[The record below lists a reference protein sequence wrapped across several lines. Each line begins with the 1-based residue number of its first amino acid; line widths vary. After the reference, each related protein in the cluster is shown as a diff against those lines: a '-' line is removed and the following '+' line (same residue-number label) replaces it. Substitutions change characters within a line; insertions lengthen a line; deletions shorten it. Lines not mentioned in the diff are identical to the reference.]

1 MAEAEALGIDDVPTS
16 SCIKMLAFIEGP
28 QLGLAVLALRSTEG
42 SLWRDSHSGQVV
54 WGADMIGLQFAVY
67 QASYLDQLVP
77 RTGDSDGIAAIE

>member
-1 MAEAEALGIDDVPTS
+1 
-16 SCIKMLAFIEGP
+16 MLAFIEGP

-77 RTGDSDGIAAIE
+77 GTGDSDGIAAIE